1 MSFYDRF
8 ILPRFI
14 DFACGTEGFR
24 NKRSQILPMA
34 YGDILEIGIGSGHNL
49 EFYDETKVKTVRG
62 IDPAEPSIKIAKQR
76 LQNYNF
82 PIKLDIG
89 IAENL
94 PYEDQS
100 FDSVVIGYSLCTIPN
115 VDEAMLEVRRVLK
128 NEGIFLFTEHGLS
141 PDPKVEAW
149 QHRLTP
155 AWKKIGGG
163 CHLNRNIELIIS
175 KSGFKFEQLQKKY
188 IKGPKILTYNYY
200 GKAVKSS

>member
-155 AWKKIGGG
+155 TWKKIGGG